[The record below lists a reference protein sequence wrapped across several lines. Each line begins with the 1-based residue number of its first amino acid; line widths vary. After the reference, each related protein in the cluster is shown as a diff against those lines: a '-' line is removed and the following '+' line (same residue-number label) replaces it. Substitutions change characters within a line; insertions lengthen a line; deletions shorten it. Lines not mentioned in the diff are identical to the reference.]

1 MSSAGVS
8 QSQLQAE
15 LARKEA
21 ALAAMF
27 ESGRSMPKASQVAQM
42 RAEISALMDQLAGRP
57 VQPLMPPGAAT
68 DPRTGGASTSGPR
81 GGASAAA
88 AAAAAAN
95 GPSKGVGIAMA
106 AIAAGGSTGAPRSR
120 ADELAFRAYDRV
132 RHSDT
137 PQLLLNYTLARL
149 SLCVHTHRHTHPP
162 HALSCLLSPICFLLL
177 SMLLLPLAPGLVF
190 CSGCAVT
197 DHDDAVTD
205 DDAMLPPAAH
215 PHSALPVSC
224 PAPVPALRL
233 SSSCAITRPLVVVV
247 MTWKWHAWRRRT
259 YLCGASV
266 TACVRGMRG
275 GDVSREI
282 HTARVGCSR
291 D

>member
-1 MSSAGVS
+1 MGVVSALGGPMSSAGVS

-132 RHSDT
+132 EQQLRNNQALGGGGDDMEMARLEAENISLRALAYSLLKRQQQLET
-137 PQLLLNYTLARL
+137 LQAEVQGEKEPELLLETTSA
-149 SLCVHTHRHTHPP
+149 
-162 HALSCLLSPICFLLL
+162 LLSRMKDKL
-177 SMLLLPLAPGLVF
+177 SKAAAATAAEPGAAANGAPQGGLGDAATGGPVAEAASAPAPLPATPENSIARAFMV
-190 CSGCAVT
+190 A
-197 DHDDAVTD
+197 DQAK
-205 DDAMLPPAAH
+205 PAA
-215 PHSALPVSC
+215 AAAV
-224 PAPVPALRL
+224 
-233 SSSCAITRPLVVVV
+233 
-247 MTWKWHAWRRRT
+247 
-259 YLCGASV
+259 GA
-266 TACVRGMRG
+266 A
-275 GDVSREI
+275 
-282 HTARVGCSR
+282 A
-291 D
+291 